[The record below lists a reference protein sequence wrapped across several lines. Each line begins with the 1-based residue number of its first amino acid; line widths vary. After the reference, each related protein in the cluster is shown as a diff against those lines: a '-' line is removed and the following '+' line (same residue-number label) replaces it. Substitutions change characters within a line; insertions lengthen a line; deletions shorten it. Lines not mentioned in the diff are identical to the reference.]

1 MAPVDN
7 SKPFVFK
14 KKRFYSFWK
23 RAFDLLASGLG
34 LILLFLPF
42 LIVAIIIK
50 CDDHGPVFF
59 KQERVGKD
67 GRLFKMYKFRSMR
80 VGAEAEV
87 ETLKEQNEDDGP
99 RFKIKDDPRITKV
112 GKFLRKSSIDELPQL
127 LNVFSGSMS
136 LVGPRPALPK
146 EVAEYDELAKR
157 RLYVKPGIT
166 CIWQVSGRSNVS
178 FAEQMKMDA
187 QYVETRSLWLDLKL
201 LFMTIPAVLKGDGAE

>member
-1 MAPVDN
+1 MAQSEI

-14 KKRFYSFWK
+14 EKSFYSFWK
-23 RAFDLLASGLG
+23 RAFDLFASGLG
-34 LILLFLPF
+34 IVLLSLLFLIIA
-42 LIVAIIIK
+42 IVIK
-50 CDDHGPVFF
+50 CDDRGPVFF

-67 GRLFKMYKFRSMR
+67 GRHFMMYKFRSMR

-87 ETLKEQNEDDGP
+87 EALQEQNEDDGP

-127 LNVFSGSMS
+127 FNVFGGSMS

-146 EVAEYDELAKR
+146 EVDEYDDLAKR

-166 CIWQVSGRSNVS
+166 CIWQVSGRSNIS

-187 QYVETRSLWLDLKL
+187 RYVETRSLWLDIKL
-201 LFMTIPAVLKGDGAE
+201 LIKTIPAVLKGDGAE

>member
-1 MAPVDN
+1 MPQSVT
-7 SKPFVFK
+7 SQPFVFK
-14 KKRFYSFWK
+14 KKSFYSFWK
-23 RAFDLLASGLG
+23 RAFDLFASGLG
-34 LILLFLPF
+34 LVLLSLLF
-42 LIVAIIIK
+42 LIVAIVIK

-59 KQERVGKD
+59 KQERVGKN
-67 GRLFKMYKFRSMR
+67 GRHFMMYKFRSMR

-87 ETLKEQNEDDGP
+87 EALKEQNEDDGP

-127 LNVFSGSMS
+127 LNVFGGSMS

-146 EVAEYDELAKR
+146 EVDEYDDLAKR

-166 CIWQVSGRSNVS
+166 CIWQVSGRSNIS

-187 QYVETRSLWLDLKL
+187 RYVETRSLWLDTKL
-201 LFMTIPAVLKGDGAE
+201 LFKTIPAVLKGDGAE